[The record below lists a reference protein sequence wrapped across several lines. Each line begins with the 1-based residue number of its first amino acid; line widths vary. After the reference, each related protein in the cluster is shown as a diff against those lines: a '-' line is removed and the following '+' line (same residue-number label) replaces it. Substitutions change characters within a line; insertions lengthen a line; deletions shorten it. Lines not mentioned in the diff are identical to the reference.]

1 MKIGIIGTGNMG
13 GILIHSFIES
23 EAVKPSNITITNR
36 TLAKAQEFKKK
47 YPALNVADSAE
58 KVAETADTIFICV
71 KPREFYPLLKEINRY
86 LSKNKVLISITSPIT
101 IEDLESIVSCQVARI
116 VPSIT
121 NRTLSGCSLLT
132 FSKRCSESTKD
143 NLEQLCSFI
152 STPITIEDKNIRAAS
167 DIASCGPAFF
177 SFLLQRFIDGA
188 VKQTDISKEQ
198 ATRLTSEMIV
208 GMAKLLENNVYSL
221 QTLQEKVC
229 VKGGV
234 TGEGIKVLEEEI
246 GEMFEHVFK
255 ATHEKF
261 EEDREKIIAQFH
273 K

>member
-1 MKIGIIGTGNMG
+1 MKVGIIGTGNMG

-23 EAVKPSNITITNR
+23 EAVKSSNMIITNR
-36 TLAKAQEFKKK
+36 TLAKAQKFQKK
-47 YPALNVADSAE
+47 YSSLHIAGSAA
-58 KVAETADTIFICV
+58 KVAETADIIFICV
-71 KPREFYPLLKEINRY
+71 KPREFYPLLHEIKRY
-86 LSKNKVLISITSPIT
+86 LSANKVLISITSPIT
-101 IEDLESIVSCQVARI
+101 IDDLESIVSCQVARV

-121 NRTLSGCSLLT
+121 NRTLSGCSLVT
-132 FSKRCSESTKD
+132 FGRNCSEVTKHK
-143 NLEQLCSFI
+143 LEHLCSYI
-152 STPITIEDKNIRAAS
+152 STPIQVEDKNIRAAS

-198 ATRLTSEMIV
+198 ATRLTSEMII
-208 GMAKLLENNVYSL
+208 GIAKLLENNVYSL

-234 TGEGIKVLEEEI
+234 TGEGIKVLEEEL
-246 GEMFEHVFK
+246 GEIFEHVFE
-255 ATHEKF
+255 ATHKKF
-261 EEDREKIIAQFH
+261 KEDRENIIAQFY